1 MTSNTALS
9 ATYVYDAENRLIWT
23 SGDRYVYDGDGKRV
37 EKCAA
42 ATSTTACPT
51 SGPNS
56 TLYWRGMGSDTQ
68 EETGGKC
75 GDGKMRGQT
84 ERAPISTRHATEGR
98 LRNPLIQ
105 SCRDDLVGSNR
116 AVFRQAV
123 PPPHDTSVT

>member
-37 EKCAA
+37 EKYVA

-75 GDGKMRGQT
+75 GDRRNVPQFPRVT
-84 ERAPISTRHATEGR
+84 P
-98 LRNPLIQ
+98 LRESSEIP
-105 SCRDDLVGSNR
+105 
-116 AVFRQAV
+116 
-123 PPPHDTSVT
+123 